1 MKYTIQEV
9 AKTALLPGRNHNPL
23 RFWFG
28 DLDKVTVKQTGGLNE
43 HFGLTDPDANP
54 TYVTVAEG
62 AYLYNHGFCDNNMEC
77 SMKIEEKESYH
88 FSIWAK
94 AEKETS
100 IEVALLD
107 DNNKQISNSITISI
121 EGGNTWKKYTGAKL
135 IAANSAMGQLGLHM
149 QGQVSIDMVS

>member
-1 MKYTIQEV
+1 
-9 AKTALLPGRNHNPL
+9 
-23 RFWFG
+23 
-28 DLDKVTVKQTGGLNE
+28 
-43 HFGLTDPDANP
+43 
-54 TYVTVAEG
+54 
-62 AYLYNHGFCDNNMEC
+62 
-77 SMKIEEKESYH
+77 MKIEEKESYH

-149 QGQVSIDMVS
+149 QGQVSIDMVSLMHGVPKKNLLPTVPTPISNAMKTIVSAETW

>member
-1 MKYTIQEV
+1 
-9 AKTALLPGRNHNPL
+9 
-23 RFWFG
+23 
-28 DLDKVTVKQTGGLNE
+28 
-43 HFGLTDPDANP
+43 
-54 TYVTVAEG
+54 
-62 AYLYNHGFCDNNMEC
+62 
-77 SMKIEEKESYH
+77 MKIEEKESYH

-149 QGQVSIDMVS
+149 QGQVSIDMVSLMPGNVWGAKEESSSDSAHTNFQRNENYRLRRDLVETLVDLHPTFLRFPGGCISNYL